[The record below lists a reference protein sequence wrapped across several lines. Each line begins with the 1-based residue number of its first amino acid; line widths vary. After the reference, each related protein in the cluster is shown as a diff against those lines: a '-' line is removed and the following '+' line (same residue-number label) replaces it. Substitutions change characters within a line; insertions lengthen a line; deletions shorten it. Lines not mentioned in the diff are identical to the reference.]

1 MELYSILMNVLI
13 FCGIILLIA
22 LTVGVIQAII
32 ILVDVR
38 HTSKEVKKKLYAL
51 TSVIDIFS
59 LLMGGME
66 GAKNRIKK
74 KMAPDENSIIAFV
87 AGVKKGLKV
96 LLRKEPSK
104 KRGAKEKSNGKDT

>member
-1 MELYSILMNVLI
+1 MEFYDILMNILI

-51 TSVIDIFS
+51 TSVIDIVS

-66 GAKNRIKK
+66 GAKKR
-74 KMAPDENSIIAFV
+74 MGENSIIAFI

-96 LLRKEPSK
+96 LLRSEKKTKKE
-104 KRGAKEKSNGKDT
+104 EKSDGEDT

>member
-1 MELYSILMNVLI
+1 MELYDILMNILI
-13 FCGIILLIA
+13 FCGILLLIS

-38 HTSKEVKKKLYAL
+38 HTTKEVKKKLYAL
-51 TSVIDIFS
+51 TSVFDIVS

-66 GAKNRIKK
+66 GVKK
-74 KMAPDENSIIAFV
+74 RVDENSIIAFV

-96 LLRKEPSK
+96 LMKSEKKTKKKE
-104 KRGAKEKSNGKDT
+104 GEKSNGKDT